1 MIPTELLLLI
11 YEYCDFSTRIQ
22 LNRVFG
28 WSYRAANP
36 MIGVE
41 LNRYRLYRR
50 NCIKRPLVI
59 PMRSH

>member
-22 LNRVFG
+22 LNRIFG
-28 WSYRAANP
+28 WSYRVVNP
-36 MIGVE
+36 MMGIN
-41 LNRYRLYRR
+41 LNRRR
-50 NCIKRPLVI
+50 FRQGPLVI